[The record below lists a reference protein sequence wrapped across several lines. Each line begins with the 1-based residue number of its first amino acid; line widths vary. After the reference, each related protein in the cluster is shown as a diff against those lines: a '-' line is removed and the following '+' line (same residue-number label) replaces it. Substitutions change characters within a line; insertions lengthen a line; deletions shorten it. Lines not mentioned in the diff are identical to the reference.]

1 MIILKKYG
9 KYIIFSLLVLLSF
22 YTTNKTANLARSKD
36 PLLKEIQ
43 NASKERKLD
52 FVNAVIQDEYIIPG
66 MYGSVVDELK
76 SLSKMKEDDV
86 FNSIYL
92 VNQPIK
98 PDISLSDNLDKIII
112 KGNSKK
118 MQVSFIIDINSSR
131 EIKDYLVKNNIKAS
145 ILTTKENY
153 SKDNYFEQINNDFDN
168 YKALDKLL
176 KKNKQNTNICI
187 LDSNNTNLNFCKQ
200 RKKYLVKPDLFLDK
214 TNIIEVKAALSSGS
228 IIYLK
233 DITYLDCLVE
243 YIKSKDLNIVFLSE
257 LIKEK
262 ID

>member
-153 SKDNYFEQINNDFDN
+153 SKDNYFEQINNDFGN

>member
-1 MIILKKYG
+1 MKKYG

-52 FVNAVIQDEYIIPG
+52 FVNAVIQDDYIIPG

-145 ILTTKENY
+145 ILTTKEHY

-233 DITYLDCLVE
+233 DITYLDCLAE

>member
-52 FVNAVIQDEYIIPG
+52 FVNAVIHDDYIIPG

-145 ILTTKENY
+145 ILTTKEHY
-153 SKDNYFEQINNDFDN
+153 SKDNYFEQINNDFVN

-176 KKNKQNTNICI
+176 KKSKQNTNICI